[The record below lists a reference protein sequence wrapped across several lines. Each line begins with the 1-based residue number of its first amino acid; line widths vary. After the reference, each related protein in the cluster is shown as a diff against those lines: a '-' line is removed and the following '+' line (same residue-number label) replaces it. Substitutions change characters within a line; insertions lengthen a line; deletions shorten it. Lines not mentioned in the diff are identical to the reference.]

1 MTNQLDR
8 LVLKVPPLS
17 RDCPCSEVY
26 DRFADDED
34 LLTLAVTKGRKPV
47 GIVDRNELLFQLAH
61 NFGRALYGKKPIS
74 QLMDSAP
81 LVVDVGVDISTL
93 NAIIARE
100 RPSAL
105 LKGFI
110 ITDRENYLGV
120 GTAASLLN
128 LTVDH
133 MEARAA
139 ELAAAQ
145 KRAQAASMAKSQ
157 FLASM
162 SHELRTPLN
171 AIIGFS
177 ELIARQ
183 TLGPENIG
191 RYREY
196 AEDIHAS
203 GAHLLGVINDVL
215 DVAKIEAGHSEL
227 YEAEVNPRDLI
238 HRCLRMVEPRAAKA
252 GIRISERCSQDLPAL
267 MGDETKLQQVL
278 LNLLSNAIKFTPAGG
293 KVWVEARLNATTG
306 LSIAISDTG
315 IGIDA
320 EDLDRILEPFE
331 QVDSELNRKFD
342 GTGLGLHLAR
352 VFMHLHRGQL
362 KIESSV
368 GKGTTVTV
376 ELPPDRLLSKA
387 A

>member
-8 LVLKVPPLS
+8 LVLKVPPLAEY
-17 RDCPCSEVY
+17 CPCAEVY

-34 LLTLAVTKGRKPV
+34 LLTLAVTRGGKPV

-74 QLMDSAP
+74 QLMDDAP
-81 LVVDVGVDISTL
+81 LIVDVGVDISTL

-110 ITDRENYLGV
+110 ITDQDCYLGV

-133 MEARAA
+133 MEARAE

-145 KRAQAASMAKSQ
+145 QRAQAASMAKSQ

-183 TLGPENIG
+183 TLGPEHDG

-196 AEDIHAS
+196 AKDIHAS

-215 DVAKIEAGHSEL
+215 DVAKIEAGHSVLNETQL
-227 YEAEVNPRDLI
+227 SPGDLI
-238 HRCLRMVEPRAAKA
+238 QRCLRMVEPRAAKA
-252 GIRISERCSQDLPAL
+252 GIRISNRSGRDLPPLQA
-267 MGDETKLQQVL
+267 DEIKLQQVL
-278 LNLLSNAIKFTPAGG
+278 LNLLSNAVKFTPSGG
-293 KVWVEARLNATTG
+293 EVWVEASLIPSKG
-306 LSIAISDTG
+306 LSIVIADTG
-315 IGIDA
+315 IGIRS

-331 QVDSELNRKFD
+331 QVDSELNRRFD

-352 VFMHLHRGQL
+352 AFMQLHGGELKVESTVGEGTKVTIQL
-362 KIESSV
+362 PK
-368 GKGTTVTV
+368 
-376 ELPPDRLLSKA
+376 DRLLSKA

>member
-17 RDCPCSEVY
+17 EDCPCAEVY
-26 DRFADDED
+26 DHFADDED
-34 LLTLAVTKGRKPV
+34 LLTLAVTKGRRPV

-61 NFGRALYGKKPIS
+61 NFGRALYGKKPIR

-81 LVVDVGVDISTL
+81 LIVDVGVDISTL

-110 ITDRENYLGV
+110 VTDRGRYLGV

-139 ELAAAQ
+139 ELAAARQ
-145 KRAQAASMAKSQ
+145 RAQAASMAKSQ

-183 TLGPENIG
+183 TLGPGDNG
-191 RYREY
+191 KYREY

-215 DVAKIEAGHSEL
+215 DVAKIEAGHSVLNETQFS
-227 YEAEVNPRDLI
+227 PGDLI
-238 HRCLRMVEPRAAKA
+238 KRCLRMVEPRANKA
-252 GIRISERCSQDLPAL
+252 GIRISDRCSQDLPILQA
-267 MGDETKLQQVL
+267 DETKLQQVL
-278 LNLLSNAIKFTPAGG
+278 LNLLSNAVKFTPSGG
-293 KVWVEARLNATTG
+293 EVWIDACLGPTND
-306 LSIAISDTG
+306 LSVAISDSG
-315 IGIDA
+315 IGIRS

-352 VFMHLHRGQL
+352 AFMLLHGGGL
-362 KIESSV
+362 KIDSTFGE
-368 GKGTTVTV
+368 GTCVTIQ
-376 ELPPDRLLSKA
+376 LPPERTLSQA

>member
-1 MTNQLDR
+1 MANQLDR

-17 RDCPCSEVY
+17 EDCPCSEVY

-34 LLTLAVTKGRKPV
+34 LLTLAVTKGSKPV

-74 QLMDSAP
+74 HLMDSAP

-110 ITDRENYLGV
+110 VTDKERYLGV

-133 MEARAA
+133 MEARAV

-183 TLGPENIG
+183 TLGPEKLG

-196 AEDIHAS
+196 AEDIRAS

-227 YEAEVNPRDLI
+227 NESQVVPRDLI
-238 HRCLRMVEPRAAKA
+238 HRCLRMIEPRAVKA
-252 GIRISERCSQDLPAL
+252 GIRISERCSQEIPAL
-267 MGDETKLQQVL
+267 RGDEIKLQQVL
-278 LNLLSNAIKFTPAGG
+278 LNLLSNAVKFTPPGG
-293 KVWVEARLNATTG
+293 QVWIDAHLDPTTG
-306 LSIAISDTG
+306 LSITISDTG
-315 IGIDA
+315 IGIDSK
-320 EDLDRILEPFE
+320 DLERIFEPFE
-331 QVDSELNRKFD
+331 QVDSELNRRFD

-352 VFMHLHRGQL
+352 VFMQLHGGGL
-362 KIESSV
+362 KIESRV
-368 GKGTTVTV
+368 GEGTTVTIQ
-376 ELPPDRLLSKA
+376 LPKARLLSKA